1 MLANNLGAAFT
12 VSLGPLAIVMA
23 VSFAVMMPIFSLE
36 SGQSPSVGYI
46 LLAFIVLAATIAV
59 LFCWVAVA
67 WHRFAL
73 REEYPGRFFPRW
85 HGDAAGKYF
94 GSSLRIFFV
103 SIPIGFL
110 LGIVFG
116 VISALAGQGTFMST
130 DGGVLAFVFNLLV
143 GYALLRF
150 ALILPTAALGGR
162 MTLGE
167 SWTQTEPFWKPIFVA
182 QLLNM
187 GFFSIPY
194 LIAQT
199 PIGAPLNG
207 FAYFT
212 IATWLQVMV
221 GISILT
227 TLYGMIVEKR
237 ELR

>member
-1 MLANNLGAAFT
+1 
-12 VSLGPLAIVMA
+12 
-23 VSFAVMMPIFSLE
+23 
-36 SGQSPSVGYI
+36 
-46 LLAFIVLAATIAV
+46 
-59 LFCWVAVA
+59 
-67 WHRFAL
+67 
-73 REEYPGRFFPRW
+73 
-85 HGDAAGKYF
+85 
-94 GSSLRIFFV
+94 
-103 SIPIGFL
+103 
-110 LGIVFG
+110 
-116 VISALAGQGTFMST
+116 
-130 DGGVLAFVFNLLV
+130 
-143 GYALLRF
+143 
-150 ALILPTAALGGR
+150 

-167 SWTQTEPFWKPIFVA
+167 SWTQTEPFWRPIFVA